1 MSTFKKA
8 VFVVAV
14 NLAGC
19 ASCPPTIADTALD
32 AVLVEN
38 LPENVGSIAFDLQR
52 EPKDKETGGSVLG
65 ECVLFPNGTRGIL
78 LYMKP
83 IRKLYP
89 GAMTYPALLAVLK
102 HEVNHAVR
110 GGCTDADHS
119 ELM

>member
-1 MSTFKKA
+1 MSLFKKA
-8 VFVVAV
+8 VFAVAV

-19 ASCPPTIADTALD
+19 ASCPPTIADVTLD
-32 AVLVEN
+32 AVFVQN
-38 LPENVGSIAFDLQR
+38 LPEDVHSIAFDLKR
-52 EPKDKETGGSVLG
+52 DPKDKQTGGNVLG

-89 GAMTYPALLAVLK
+89 GAMTYSAMRTVLE
-102 HEVNHAVR
+102 HEIRHAVE